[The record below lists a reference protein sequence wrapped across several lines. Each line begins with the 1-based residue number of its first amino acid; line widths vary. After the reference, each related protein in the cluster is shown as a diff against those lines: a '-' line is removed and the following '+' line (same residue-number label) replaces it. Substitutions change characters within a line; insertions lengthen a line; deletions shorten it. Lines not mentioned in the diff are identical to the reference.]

1 VTVAFVTTFKADK
14 KEPLAVLLERIHTA
28 FLAAGLGEPVT
39 RFSFSD
45 APAPGFV
52 SGVDRVLKRHPE
64 LKRFL
69 STGSTLPAVP
79 PVQVISNGPASPAVG
94 ETVEFATL
102 LAIAAGV
109 PRSFPFHHVGIHF
122 GAPAFGQ
129 ELATVGLMGAMMP
142 GVMVGDSWWI
152 NGRQRSISA
161 LTSVD
166 ADPAVKALPS
176 PPDSVKEV
184 LAIFGKA
191 KSTAQVPLT
200 QSPAPAATTQLAQPS
215 SEAASAVKAV
225 VQDYRARFA
234 EVMDRA
240 ALPHDLPP
248 SMEALTTT
256 SLAAT
261 TGPKKPVLT
270 RAFKPLGYDC
280 RAGSGTFTLRRRTA
294 GNLTVEIY
302 MDVGTWSRS
311 LTASFRVTGLGFT
324 ALLPLP
330 VSKRAIAGGQYKI
343 GDSVRWQQI
352 VDNLAALVAELD
364 RGFVPAVEA
373 AAGPSPEWYSPES

>member
-1 VTVAFVTTFKADK
+1 M
-14 KEPLAVLLERIHTA
+14 
-28 FLAAGLGEPVT
+28 

-52 SGVDRVLKRHPE
+52 SAVERALKRHPE

-69 STGSTLPAVP
+69 STGSAMPGIP
-79 PVQVISNGPASPAVG
+79 PVQMISNGPASPAVG
-94 ETVEFATL
+94 ESVEFAAL

-109 PRSFPFHHVGIHF
+109 PRSLPFHHVGIHF
-122 GAPAFGQ
+122 GAPAFGG

-152 NGRQRSISA
+152 NGRNRSISA
-161 LTSVD
+161 LTSID
-166 ADPAVKALPS
+166 ADPAGKTLPS
-176 PPDSVKEV
+176 PPDSVMAV

-191 KSTAQVPLT
+191 KSTMQVPLA
-200 QSPAPAATTQLAQPS
+200 QSPAPSITTQLAQPS
-215 SEAASAVKAV
+215 PEAAGAVKAV
-225 VQDYRARFA
+225 VQDYRSRFA

-248 SMEALTTT
+248 SIEVLTTT
-256 SLAAT
+256 SAAAT
-261 TGPKKPVLT
+261 TGPKKPILT
-270 RAFKPLGYDC
+270 RGFKPMGYDC
-280 RAGSGTFTLRRRTA
+280 RAGSGTFTLRRRTT

-311 LTASFRVTGLGFT
+311 VTASYRVTGLGYT

-330 VSKRAIAGGQYKI
+330 VSKRAIGGGQYRI
-343 GDSVRWQQI
+343 GDAVRWQQI
-352 VDNLAALVAELD
+352 VDNFAALVRELD
-364 RGFVPAVEA
+364 RSFVPAVEA